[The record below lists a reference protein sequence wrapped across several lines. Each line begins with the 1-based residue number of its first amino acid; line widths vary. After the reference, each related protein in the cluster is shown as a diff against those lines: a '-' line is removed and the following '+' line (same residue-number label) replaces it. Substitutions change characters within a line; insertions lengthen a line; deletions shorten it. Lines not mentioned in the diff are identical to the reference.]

1 MSNSIKKLLC
11 ACLVL
16 TLLALPV
23 LVSADVYMKQKQHND
38 AYSIMGQEH
47 PAEDVIQ
54 EVWMK
59 KDKIATIG
67 PNTSVIIRADKKVQY
82 IIDHKKKTYTE
93 ISMDFSKMASG
104 ADKEAGQQM
113 QDMMKNMMKDV
124 KISVKPTG
132 EKKKINNWNCK
143 KYLQEIEMM
152 MGPMTMEIWAT
163 EDIKIDETI
172 FSHYLTGQ
180 FAAIP
185 GMAQHMEKITK
196 ESKKIKGTYVL
207 NQTTTNVMGSQIK
220 TSVEL
225 LEFKDTKAPDSVF
238 EIPKGYKKASMM
250 GPGM

>member
-1 MSNSIKKLLC
+1 MLNNSKKLLC
-11 ACLVL
+11 MGLVF
-16 TLLALPV
+16 TMLPM
-23 LVSADVYMKQKQHND
+23 LVIADVYMKQRQHND

-67 PNTSVIIRADKKVQY
+67 PKNSVIIRADKKVQY
-82 IIDHKKKTYTE
+82 IIDHEKKTYTE
-93 ISMDFSKMASG
+93 ISMDFSKMTSG
-104 ADKEAGQQM
+104 VDKEAGQQM

-143 KYLQEIEMM
+143 KYIQEIEMM

-163 EDIKIDETI
+163 EDIKIDATI
-172 FSHYLTGQ
+172 FSHYLGGQ
-180 FAAIP
+180 FAAMP
-185 GMAQHMEKITK
+185 GMAQHMDKIME

-207 NQTTTNVMGSQIK
+207 TQTSLNVMGSQIK

-225 LEFKDTKAPDSVF
+225 LEFKEKSAPDSVF
-238 EIPKGYKKASMM
+238 EIPKGYKKTTMM